1 MNNRLRILRKGL
13 NLTQEEFSKRIG
25 IKRNT
30 LANYEIGRNVP
41 IDAVIFSICREFNIN
56 EEWLRTGQGDM
67 FRELPEENEVAA
79 LVSDLLEENNPF
91 FGIILDI
98 MRTYNE
104 LDAKSQDVLIQ
115 ISEKFRDIVAKKKE
129 S

>member
-1 MNNRLRILRKGL
+1 LNNRLRILRKGL